1 LILLNSNELVSAGNT
16 TDICVYKLR
25 QGTLEDQYGKDS
37 KQQQAKTKLRHVP
50 PFPFW
55 APTAIS
61 DGLLLMLNSQ
71 GTSIDLWD
79 SKAKTKVVSVVKKG
93 DNLI

>member
-1 LILLNSNELVSAGNT
+1 
-16 TDICVYKLR
+16 
-25 QGTLEDQYGKDS
+25 
-37 KQQQAKTKLRHVP
+37 VP